1 MKAILVVMSYSL
13 STSAFA
19 DATCDATAK
28 DKKLRGAALDKL
40 HEEMRKGRDGEVR
53 GRCQGEEPIRRSGN

>member
-1 MKAILVVMSYSL
+1 MKAILVVMSLLL

-28 DKKLRGAALDKL
+28 DKKLGGRRSDKL

-53 GRCQGEEPIRRSGN
+53 GRCQGEESTRRSAN